1 MMTTLTTPDG
11 HAFQAAAPSSPAT
24 IGRTLAAAVRMT
36 GRSTPMPKRQPE
48 PHPCRK
54 CGQETTNAGFV
65 CDACQRTCQ
74 YCRNFHRH
82 TILEAGR
89 FVPDHTC
96 TLKDATT
103 GDDWQACSYFE
114 PSPPACP
121 PGLGSTQRPPG
132 GMGHIQYRM
141 RRAWSGY

>member
-1 MMTTLTTPDG
+1 MTTTIQTAYGPIEATP
-11 HAFQAAAPSSPAT
+11 PTSPAT

-65 CDACQRTCQ
+65 CDACHTVCSG
-74 YCRNFHRH
+74 CTSFHRRSR
-82 TILEAGR
+82 IVAGR
-89 FVPDHTC
+89 FRPHHYC
-96 TLKDATT
+96 WLT
-103 GDDWQACSYFE
+103 GLGVDDNQPACALFH
-114 PSPPACP
+114 PTPPACP